1 MKLSA
6 PLLVSLAAFSQ
17 AVTALV
23 AFPGAEGFGAE
34 AIGGRK
40 GQVYVVTNLN
50 DSGTGS
56 LRDAVSATD
65 RIVVFAVGG
74 VIKISDRIVVS
85 KRVTILGQT
94 APGDGITVYGN
105 GWSFSNADDAIVR
118 YIRMYVYAFFG
129 DRILGVLTDVPLVAW
144 ARVAPQ
150 ARTPWASPKEIG

>member
-23 AFPGAEGFGAE
+23 AFPGAEGFGAN
-34 AIGGRK
+34 AIGGRN

-118 YIRMYVYAFFG
+118 YIRM
-129 DRILGVLTDVPLVAW
+129 
-144 ARVAPQ
+144 
-150 ARTPWASPKEIG
+150 